1 MADQRNIRSSTPFWN
16 GLYFT
21 EVSWNWSL
29 VDKDFY
35 QYDESNFMNWDS
47 GQPST
52 NKVMPGCVVMTSSGM
67 WRLHHC
73 GNPYKPVCSNVTG
86 QHVSFVFIDISMN
99 WKAAQSYCREHLTD
113 LAIPRNLSENEKI
126 RALIPAGVS
135 GWIGLYRVTWKWSDG
150 AMFIWSPWLP
160 GEPDEVGEKCTA
172 TVFNYRHYYSSQ
184 HYYSSTIYDGYW
196 GAWPCDSRKP
206 FICHHDPVPST
217 KQVVKV
223 KLVGNSTLDLNDP
236 AVLENLLKELKQK
249 MKGKGVDT
257 EIKLSWKKQQDGNV
271 FYKEKKEEDQK

>member
-1 MADQRNIRSSTPFWN
+1 
-16 GLYFT
+16 
-21 EVSWNWSL
+21 
-29 VDKDFY
+29 
-35 QYDESNFMNWDS
+35 
-47 GQPST
+47 
-52 NKVMPGCVVMTSSGM
+52 MTSSGK
-67 WRLHHC
+67 WLLYDC
-73 GNPYKPVCSNVTG
+73 GYSHKPVCSNITG
-86 QHVSFVFIDISMN
+86 QHVSFVYINSLMT
-99 WKAAQSYCREHLTD
+99 WKEAQSYCREHLTD

-135 GWIGLYRVTWKWSDG
+135 GWIGLYKVTWKCSTD
-150 AMFIWSPWLP
+150 
-160 GEPDEVGEKCTA
+160 
-172 TVFNYRHYYSSQ
+172 YSN
-184 HYYSSTIYDGYW
+184 GYW

-223 KLVGNSTLDLNDP
+223 KLVGNSNLDLNDP

-249 MKGKGVDT
+249 MKEQGVDT

>member
-1 MADQRNIRSSTPFWN
+1 
-16 GLYFT
+16 
-21 EVSWNWSL
+21 
-29 VDKDFY
+29 
-35 QYDESNFMNWDS
+35 MNWDS
-47 GQPST
+47 GYPGT
-52 NKVMPGCVVMTSSGM
+52 NEKMPGCVLMTSSGK
-67 WRLHHC
+67 WLLQYC
-73 GNPYKPVCSNVTG
+73 GYSYKPVCSNVTG
-86 QHVSFVFIDISMN
+86 QHVSFVFINIPMN
-99 WKAAQSYCREHLTD
+99 WKEAQSYCREHLTD

-126 RALIPAGVS
+126 RALIPAGYS
-135 GWIGLYRVTWKWSDG
+135 WIGLYRDTWKWSDG
-150 AMFIWSPWLP
+150 DMYIWNRWLS

-172 TVFNYRHYYSSQ
+172 TVFDNR
-184 HYYSSTIYDGYW
+184 YSSTSNYNGNW

-223 KLVGNSTLDLNDP
+223 KLVGNSNLDLNDP

-249 MKGKGVDT
+249 MKEQGVDT